1 MATHFRTQVSS
12 VSCATMKAARS
23 SRCMYCFSPRPSID
37 ALTPPRAGRDEH
49 GVLSVH
55 GVIDRCPIARI
66 ALDHV
71 EPIGALGDRGRIAR
85 EHCGLMTSSQQ
96 LPDGMPAGLPR
107 RADDE
112 HVHDI
117 LSFSV
122 LHRTI
127 AESDLACV
135 IRFARL

>member
-1 MATHFRTQVSS
+1 
-12 VSCATMKAARS
+12 MKAARS

-55 GVIDRCPIARI
+55 GAIDRFPIARI
-66 ALDHV
+66 ALNHV

-85 EHCGLMTSSQQ
+85 ERCGLMTSSQQ
-96 LPDGMPAGLPR
+96 LLDGMPAGLSR
-107 RADDE
+107 CADDE
-112 HVHDI
+112 HFHDI
-117 LSFSV
+117 LPFPV

-127 AESDLACV
+127 ARSGLARL
-135 IRFARL
+135 IRFERP